1 MIGRDRELGAG
12 GRFLKSLAGGSAC
25 FVLHGE
31 AGIGKTTIWRELVES
46 AAATGYRVLSCRPS
60 AAEVTLSF
68 GGLAD
73 LLAGVDAG
81 VLSALPSPQR
91 HALDVAL
98 LQTAPGSGP
107 LEQRAVFAGFTS
119 VLVALAAD
127 RQLVVAIDDLQW
139 LDRPTQAAVEF
150 AMRRVRDH
158 PIGFLC
164 SVRTGVDSTVVP
176 GLDRLLEES
185 GGERAELGPLSVG
198 ALHQLILDRLGRA
211 LARPTIVRI
220 ATAARG
226 NPFYALEI
234 AREVLRRGESSAS
247 APLPVPDDLSQLLS
261 ERIERLPLAAR
272 DQLLVIAA
280 LAAAPLALLDREALE
295 PAEEAGLIEI
305 SARTASFSHPLF
317 SAAVYGSATAVRR
330 QELHRRLAGL
340 VSDPEERARHLALGA
355 SEPSEAIALELER
368 GAERAVSRGAPDAAA
383 DLLELAAEMTAPDDR
398 DRVSAREAAAAECHF
413 HAGNPRRA
421 RSLAERALAHAPDGA
436 DRANVL
442 RLLGELRYI
451 DGSFS
456 EAISLFEEAL
466 EQGAQGVAAAETQL
480 NLAFAHSI
488 LGDDTKS
495 ADHAHAALE
504 AATEAGDGALEAAAL
519 AMSVT
524 RNFRMGHALDR
535 AGLGR
540 ALALEDPDRRML
552 LPMRPARLAGIAEY
566 YSDNFARA
574 ASLYSE
580 LRQRVIDR
588 GEDGQLP
595 IVDAELSMVERSR
608 GNLAR
613 ALEVANEGC
622 EVAQMLGGDT
632 AQADM
637 LCERSFVRAALGDE
651 PGAREDAEHALACN
665 TDDGYLALWLGGAR
679 AFLELSLGNAQA
691 ANHALA
697 PFRVAVERAGSCN
710 QFTAV
715 IMPDQI
721 EALVAVGD
729 LERADAFTGMLEQHA
744 STSDRSSALA
754 SAARCR
760 GLLAAARGGLDAAAH
775 ELQLA
780 LDELGRIE
788 MPLELG
794 RTLLASGQVARRAKQ
809 KRAAREAFT
818 SALQTFEAIDAGL
831 WAARARSELERTGLR
846 HSAGDELTP
855 TESRV
860 ADLAAQGLTN
870 RRIAETLFL
879 SAKTVEA
886 NIARVYLKL
895 GIRSRAELGA
905 AMAQRTRAR
914 SGSA

>member
-1 MIGRDRELGAG
+1 M
-12 GRFLKSLAGGSAC
+12 
-25 FVLHGE
+25 
-31 AGIGKTTIWRELVES
+31 
-46 AAATGYRVLSCRPS
+46 
-60 AAEVTLSF
+60 
-68 GGLAD
+68 
-73 LLAGVDAG
+73 
-81 VLSALPSPQR
+81 
-91 HALDVAL
+91 
-98 LQTAPGSGP
+98 
-107 LEQRAVFAGFTS
+107 
-119 VLVALAAD
+119 
-127 RQLVVAIDDLQW
+127 
-139 LDRPTQAAVEF
+139 
-150 AMRRVRDH
+150 
-158 PIGFLC
+158 
-164 SVRTGVDSTVVP
+164 
-176 GLDRLLEES
+176 
-185 GGERAELGPLSVG
+185 
-198 ALHQLILDRLGRA
+198 
-211 LARPTIVRI
+211 
-220 ATAARG
+220 
-226 NPFYALEI
+226 
-234 AREVLRRGESSAS
+234 
-247 APLPVPDDLSQLLS
+247 S
-261 ERIERLPLAAR
+261 ERIERLPGATR
-272 DQLLVIAA
+272 EQLLIIAA
-280 LAAAPLALLDREALE
+280 LAVAPLALLDREALE

-355 SEPSEAIALELER
+355 SEPSEEIALELER

-383 DLLELAAEMTAPDDR
+383 DLLELAADLTAPDDR
-398 DRVSAREAAAAECHF
+398 DRLSAREAAAAECHF
-413 HAGNPRRA
+413 HAGNPRPRPFAGRASA
-421 RSLAERALAHAPDGA
+421 RSRPRWRGP
-436 DRANVL
+436 RQRL

-466 EQGAQGVAAAETQL
+466 EQGAQGSPRPRLSSTSPSRTASWATTRRQPITHARRSRPPTAPATARSRRPRLPCRSPGTSGWVTP
-480 NLAFAHSI
+480 SI
-488 LGDDTKS
+488 APGSS
-495 ADHAHAALE
+495 ARWRSRTPTAGCSCRCVPPAWPGSPSTT
-504 AATEAGDGALEAAAL
+504 ATT
-519 AMSVT
+519 S
-524 RNFRMGHALDR
+524 R
-535 AGLGR
+535 
-540 ALALEDPDRRML
+540 
-552 LPMRPARLAGIAEY
+552 
-566 YSDNFARA
+566 RA
-574 ASLYSE
+574 ASLYAE
-580 LRQRVIDR
+580 LRQRAIDR

-595 IVDAELSMVERSR
+595 IVDADLSMVERSR

-622 EVAQMLGGDT
+622 EVAQMLGSDT
-632 AQADM
+632 ARADM

-651 PGAREDAEHALACN
+651 PEAREDAEHALACN
-665 TDDGYLALWLGGAR
+665 TDDGYVASWLGGAR

-691 ANHALA
+691 ANDALA
-697 PFRVAVERAGSCN
+697 PFRVAVEQAGSCN

-721 EALVAVGD
+721 EALVALGD

-818 SALQTFEAIDAGL
+818 SALQTFEAIGAGL